1 VPVSR
6 KRKKSQKTAAAVR
19 ADRRRDNIRR
29 IRSENAFRDLE
40 SSWEQGRV
48 MRTELARPHAAE
60 LADLLVASPR
70 TATALE
76 DELCANLGVLLARL
90 GDLPP
95 DGGYVG
101 PDHLAAALADDLAAR
116 DGEAAA
122 RVLAALAATLPEPM
136 RERAGLRAPE
146 RTVAG
151 EVLWT
156 RDRYGSRIAVIAPFG
171 TPEGPIRWYLW
182 DIDACDFAPMPV
194 HAAFYASPEE
204 ALAAWQLGVGAVAA
218 GGTSWRRIDDSRLL
232 EDLLPNPQEIAAMG
246 GESAE
251 QLAEYHRC
259 RSLAESVLEQPPVIT
274 LKARETAL
282 DAGPAAFAAWW
293 RKRADRPEPEGLDG
307 LIEDLFEAWPVIA
320 PDLFDTCS
328 PHRVEATAGRIR
340 SEYPGDQA
348 VLFALLTD
356 WVTWLAERSG
366 LPADLLDRSLAR
378 IGVEPPTGN
387 RAAMARM
394 IE

>member
-1 VPVSR
+1 
-6 KRKKSQKTAAAVR
+6 
-19 ADRRRDNIRR
+19 
-29 IRSENAFRDLE
+29 
-40 SSWEQGRV
+40 

-60 LADLLVASPR
+60 LADRLLGSSR
-70 TATALE
+70 TGAALE
-76 DELCANLGVLLARL
+76 DELCANLGVLLAQL

-95 DGGYVG
+95 DGGHVG
-101 PDHLAAALADDLAAR
+101 PDHLAAALAEDLAAR

-122 RVLAALAATLPEPM
+122 RVLSALAAILPAPM
-136 RERAGLRAPE
+136 LERAGLRAPE

-156 RDRYGSRIAVIAPFG
+156 RDRYGSRLAVIAPFG
-171 TPEGPIRWYLW
+171 TPDSPVRWYLW

-194 HAAFYASPEE
+194 HAGFYASPEE
-204 ALAAWQLGVGAVAA
+204 ALAAWQLGVGAVTA

-232 EDLLPNPQEIAAMG
+232 EDVLPNPREIGAMG
-246 GESAE
+246 GESVE

-293 RKRADRPEPEGLDG
+293 RKRADRAEPDGLDD
-307 LIEDLFEAWPVIA
+307 LIEDLFEVWPVIV

-340 SEYPGDQA
+340 SEFAGDRA
-348 VLFALLTD
+348 ALLALLSD

-366 LPADLLDRSLAR
+366 LQGDLLDRSLAR
-378 IGVEPPTGN
+378 VGAQPPAGT
-387 RAAMARM
+387 RTVLARV